1 MAGPCRGGLCHFA
14 WLHDRVRKRR
24 LGAVSRSLNP
34 SVGVRRQLPL
44 HKGAEIW
51 KENLEMDRVLIRD
64 EKTGLMISVPAD
76 KLPQKEER
84 KLSPEAE
91 RKFREAWERTRRRIY
106 GK

>member
-1 MAGPCRGGLCHFA
+1 
-14 WLHDRVRKRR
+14 
-24 LGAVSRSLNP
+24 
-34 SVGVRRQLPL
+34 
-44 HKGAEIW
+44 
-51 KENLEMDRVLIRD
+51 MDRVLIRD

-76 KLPQKEER
+76 KLPKKEER

>member
-1 MAGPCRGGLCHFA
+1 
-14 WLHDRVRKRR
+14 
-24 LGAVSRSLNP
+24 
-34 SVGVRRQLPL
+34 
-44 HKGAEIW
+44 
-51 KENLEMDRVLIRD
+51 MDRVLIRD

-84 KLSPEAE
+84 KLSQEAE